1 MKFVWIFSVVGL
13 IVISWEGYKDWKQIR
28 KIVKNRDLRKGIVVR
43 LLRTGS
49 TYLYRVG
56 DCRVYTWVVAV
67 EDKEGTIL
75 VPTLHTWNIHPR
87 NVDMLKE
94 KFNRKE
100 KGQEVYVYYSEQ
112 QKKAIIKGKLV
123 GMYINIWGGFLCS
136 LFVVGMITYY
146 TFFR

>member
-1 MKFVWIFSVVGL
+1 MKFVWIFSVVSL

-28 KIVKNRDLRKGIVVR
+28 KIVKKKDLRKGRVVG

-56 DCRVYTWVVAV
+56 DCRVYTWVVAL
-67 EDKEGTIL
+67 EDEENTTF
-75 VPTLHTWNIHPR
+75 VPTLHTWNIRPR
-87 NVDMLKE
+87 NVAMLQE

-100 KGQEVYVYYSEQ
+100 KGKEVELYYSVQ
-112 QKKAIIKGKLV
+112 QKRGIIKGKIA
-123 GMYINIWGGFLCS
+123 GMYINIWGECLLL
-136 LFVVGMITYY
+136 LFAVGMITYY